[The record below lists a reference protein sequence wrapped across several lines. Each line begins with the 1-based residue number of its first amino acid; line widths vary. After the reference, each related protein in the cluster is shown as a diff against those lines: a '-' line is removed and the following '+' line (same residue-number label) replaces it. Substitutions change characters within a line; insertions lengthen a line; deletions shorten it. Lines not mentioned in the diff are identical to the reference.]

1 MTRNDIAVELCKRN
15 PDLLRSAALNTV
27 DNIIDILS
35 ESFAR
40 GESVYLRGF
49 CTMEVK
55 TAKARKARNMATG
68 APVMIPAH
76 RTVKLNISKK
86 LKNQINK

>member
-15 PDLLRSAALNTV
+15 PDLLQSAALNTV

-40 GESVYLRGF
+40 GEGVYLRGF

-55 TAKARKARNMATG
+55 TAKARNARNITTG
-68 APVMIPAH
+68 TTVKVPAH
-76 RTVKLNISKK
+76 RTVKFKISKQ
-86 LKNQINK
+86 LKNRINK